1 MCFAHEVCD
10 FELILHHIMDFGLT
24 LLFII
29 IIIIIPLDM
38 EYFVVFYYDFDLLF
52 KQKNIQWIDFSFCVG
67 LDGNGLKN
75 FSFAL
80 IGLGN
85 YRNIYQRLFDY
96 STLLL

>member
-1 MCFAHEVCD
+1 MKKVCFAHEVCD

-52 KQKNIQWIDFSFCVG
+52 KQKNIQ
-67 LDGNGLKN
+67 
-75 FSFAL
+75 
-80 IGLGN
+80 
-85 YRNIYQRLFDY
+85 
-96 STLLL
+96 